1 MQWHLHPD
9 AILWSGLFVAVY
21 LIGLRL
27 VGKPRGLAPT
37 RAQVALYMSGVA
49 MIYIGAGTPIHD
61 LSEQRLF
68 SIHMTQHMLFSLVA
82 PPLMLLGIPD
92 WLLRPLIKP
101 RGMLAVARVLTAPLF
116 ALAAMGAVTVFTH
129 IPEVLDYIL
138 LHHYA
143 HFGAHVLLMS
153 ASFLMWWPVFGP
165 LPELPRLTVPF
176 QMGYLFVQS
185 FVPTVLASFI
195 TFSEKV
201 WYDLYA
207 NAPRTWGISASE
219 DQMIAGLIMKLAG
232 GVIIWFVIAV
242 VFFQWVG
249 REERKEHEESLRW
262 EDVEDEL
269 TRMGLS
275 NTQTRQS

>member
-1 MQWHLHPD
+1 
-9 AILWSGLFVAVY
+9 VAAY
-21 LIGLRL
+21 LLGLRA
-27 VGKPRGLAPT
+27 VGKPQGLRPT
-37 RAQVALYMSGVA
+37 RAQVTWYMSGVA
-49 MIYIGAGTPIHD
+49 VLYAGAGTPIHD
-61 LSEQRLF
+61 LAEERLF

-82 PPLMLLGIPD
+82 PPMMLLGIPD
-92 WLLRPLIKP
+92 WLLRPLLRP
-101 RGMLAVARVLTAPLF
+101 RGMLAIARILTAPLF
-116 ALAAMGAVTVFTH
+116 ALGAMGAVTVFTH

-143 HFGAHVLLMS
+143 HFGAHMLLVG
-153 ASFLMWWPVFGP
+153 ASFLMWWPVFSP
-165 LPELPRLTVPF
+165 LPELPRLSVPF

-195 TFSEKV
+195 TFSEGV
-201 WYDLYA
+201 WYEFYA
-207 NAPRTWGISASE
+207 NAPRTWGISARE

-249 REERKEHEESLRW
+249 REERKDRDASLRW

-269 TRMGLS
+269 TRMGL
-275 NTQTRQS
+275 THTRTHH

>member
-1 MQWHLHPD
+1 
-9 AILWSGLFVAVY
+9 
-21 LIGLRL
+21 
-27 VGKPRGLAPT
+27 
-37 RAQVALYMSGVA
+37 MSGVTVL
-49 MIYIGAGTPIHD
+49 YLGAGTPIHD
-61 LSEQRLF
+61 LGEDRLF
-68 SIHMTQHMLFSLVA
+68 SVHMTQHLLFSLVA
-82 PPLMLLGIPD
+82 PPMMLLGTPD
-92 WLLRPLIKP
+92 WLLRPLIQ
-101 RGMLAVARVLTAPLF
+101 RRAVFAVARVLTTPLF
-116 ALAAMGAVTVFTH
+116 ALGLMGAVTVFTH

-143 HFGAHVLLMS
+143 HFGAHVLLVG

-201 WYDLYA
+201 WYDFYA
-207 NAPRTWGISASE
+207 DAPRTWGMSARE

-232 GVIIWFVIAV
+232 GVIIWTVIAV

-249 REERKEHEESLRW
+249 REERKEREGALHW
-262 EDVEDEL
+262 EDVEAEL
-269 TRMGLS
+269 GRMGL
-275 NTQTRQS
+275 TKPPVHR